1 MIRNI
6 GVLTSG
12 GDSPGMNAAARAVVR
27 TVLYEGGKVFGIYD
41 GYRGLLDEHIEELS
55 SRSVSDILQRGGT
68 FLGTAR
74 CKRFT
79 TPEGRMQ
86 AYENMKKYGIEG
98 LVIIGGDGSL
108 RGASKLSA
116 ETGVPIVGLPGT
128 IDNDVWGTDYT
139 IGKATRIINE
149 RIRLINKK
157 HAALCLPKLRL
168 NRRCC
173 PSDIFPNQIC
183 SAAFNKFSGFQNPF
197 IFKDFR
203 NQPCNSSFGTPG
215 ISGKNHMP

>member
-86 AYENMKKYGIEG
+86 AYENMKKYGLGG
-98 LVIIGGDGSL
+98 LVIIGG
-108 RGASKLSA
+108 
-116 ETGVPIVGLPGT
+116 
-128 IDNDVWGTDYT
+128 
-139 IGKATRIINE
+139 
-149 RIRLINKK
+149 
-157 HAALCLPKLRL
+157 
-168 NRRCC
+168 
-173 PSDIFPNQIC
+173 
-183 SAAFNKFSGFQNPF
+183 
-197 IFKDFR
+197 
-203 NQPCNSSFGTPG
+203 
-215 ISGKNHMP
+215 